1 MKRYLKNMVLIK
13 IFKEKENINL
23 EKENTIQ
30 TGEKRDIL
38 ERKII
43 IKIKDKEITIAR
55 IKKKIVNVGIA
66 KKKDTMQMNVQKR
79 RIKKTLPNN

>member
-1 MKRYLKNMVLIK
+1 MVLIK

-30 TGEKRDIL
+30 TREKRDIL

-43 IKIKDKEITIAR
+43 IKTKDKEIIIAR

-66 KKKDTMQMNVQKR
+66 KKKDTMQMNVLKR
-79 RIKKTLPNN
+79 RIKRILLNK

>member
-30 TGEKRDIL
+30 TGEKRGIL
-38 ERKII
+38 E
-43 IKIKDKEITIAR
+43 KEITIKTKDKKVIIAR
-55 IKKKIVNVGIA
+55 IKKKIVSVDIA
-66 KKKDTMQMNVQKR
+66 KKKDTMQMNVRKR
-79 RIKKTLPNN
+79 RIKRILLNK